1 MKFSSVEIK
10 RTVKKFKAEIS
21 KEIIALFS
29 AVIIFS
35 YVFYLAFFGFELS
48 ESEISEYTKP
58 FKDNCCEYDDSAN
71 NAGANIKNLVEDSQV
86 EELKYYDELID
97 ERSYDKREDP
107 FTESL

>member
-1 MKFSSVEIK
+1 MKLSSVEIK
-10 RTVKKFKAEIS
+10 KTVKKFKSEIS
-21 KEIIALFS
+21 KEIIVSFS
-29 AVIIFS
+29 AIIIFS

-48 ESEISEYTKP
+48 ENEIFEYTEP
-58 FKDNCCEYDDSAN
+58 FKNNCCEYDDFAN
-71 NAGANIKNLVEDSQV
+71 NAGANIKNLVEDSQI

>member
-1 MKFSSVEIK
+1 MNLSSAEIK
-10 RTVKKFKAEIS
+10 KTVKKFKAKIS
-21 KEIIALFS
+21 KEIIASFS

-35 YVFYLAFFGFELS
+35 YIFYLAFFGFELS

-71 NAGANIKNLVEDSQV
+71 NAGANIKNLVEDGQI
-86 EELKYYDELID
+86 EELKYYNDLID
-97 ERSYDKREDP
+97 ERSYNKREDP